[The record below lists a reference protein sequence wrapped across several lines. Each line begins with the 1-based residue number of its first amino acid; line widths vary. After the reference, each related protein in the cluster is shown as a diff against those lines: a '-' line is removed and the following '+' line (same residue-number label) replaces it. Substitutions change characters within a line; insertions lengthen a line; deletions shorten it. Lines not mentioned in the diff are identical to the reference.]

1 MKSDNELV
9 CTLGAKEYAQYTIA
23 CAAPDPF
30 VFSFG
35 KAGSISFF
43 KDGRVTSDLENADDA
58 ARNLLT
64 LVEQYY
70 REHILEAE
78 HRAEQRARAEIG
90 RALDKA
96 CETVMWIETPA
107 MEGDNLAVTL
117 CSHFEDCE
125 GEVDDNG
132 WHPKAV
138 EGCDQVKSA
147 IAQHFRSA
155 IDAAREVG

>member
-1 MKSDNELV
+1 MRTREEQIEDLANEVAAIV
-9 CTLGAKEYAQYTIA
+9 CTDAEGIALAQ
-23 CAAPDPF
+23 
-30 VFSFG
+30 
-35 KAGSISFF
+35 K
-43 KDGRVTSDLENADDA
+43 
-58 ARNLLT
+58 
-64 LVEQYY
+64 
-70 REHILEAE
+70 HIKEAE
-78 HRAEQRARAEIG
+78 HRAEQRVRAEIG

-125 GEVDDNG
+125 GEADDCG

-138 EGCDQVKSA
+138 EGYEQVKGA

-155 IDAAREVG
+155 IDAAREAG

>member
-1 MKSDNELV
+1 MRTREEQISDIFPKFCAEDADETITKGDLRA
-9 CTLGAKEYAQYTIA
+9 LLEYAE
-23 CAAPDPF
+23 
-30 VFSFG
+30 
-35 KAGSISFF
+35 
-43 KDGRVTSDLENADDA
+43 R
-58 ARNLLT
+58 
-64 LVEQYY
+64 
-70 REHILEAE
+70 
-78 HRAEQRARAEIG
+78 RAEQRVRAEIG

-96 CETVMWIETPA
+96 CDTVMWIETPA

-125 GEVDDNG
+125 GEADDNG

-155 IDAAREVG
+155 IDVAREV